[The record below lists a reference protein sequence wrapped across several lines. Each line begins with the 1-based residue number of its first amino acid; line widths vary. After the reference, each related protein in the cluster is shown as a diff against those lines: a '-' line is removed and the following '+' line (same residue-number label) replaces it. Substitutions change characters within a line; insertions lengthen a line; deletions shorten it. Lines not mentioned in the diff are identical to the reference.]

1 MSLYY
6 LFQPHK
12 LLINLVKKISQ
23 VIYTKLESQSEDVRF
38 LQCDESKLESQSEEN
53 ITF

>member
-12 LLINLVKKISQ
+12 LLINLVK
-23 VIYTKLESQSEDVRF
+23 DVRF

-53 ITF
+53 IIF